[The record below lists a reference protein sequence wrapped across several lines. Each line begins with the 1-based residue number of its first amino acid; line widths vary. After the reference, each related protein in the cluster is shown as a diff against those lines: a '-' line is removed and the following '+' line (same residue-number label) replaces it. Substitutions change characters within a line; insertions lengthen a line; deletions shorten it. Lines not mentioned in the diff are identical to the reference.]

1 MSTNVADLPTRS
13 SNSAEAPLSV
23 WREFFDG
30 WPKSLKTKGVLGTA
44 YDEQIPFCGFM
55 LTEQFLLLERT
66 MPDAIGARKVVVPL
80 TNIVTIKFTDP
91 IENQLLEEW
100 GFAEAGD
107 RRKADMAAL

>member
-1 MSTNVADLPTRS
+1 
-13 SNSAEAPLSV
+13 
-23 WREFFDG
+23 
-30 WPKSLKTKGVLGTA
+30 
-44 YDEQIPFCGFM
+44 
-55 LTEQFLLLERT
+55 LLLERT